1 MCEIAR
7 SRPGYAQH
15 VKKLLVTASLVARGV
30 ARVTIDNAAK
40 LNSMSSEV
48 ARELATA
55 MHAISGA
62 PGLRVVVLTGAGNR
76 AFVGGANLDELGAL
90 NPASA
95 REFITRL
102 HHCCAAMRDCPVPV
116 IARVNGW
123 CIGAGLEL
131 AASCDFRI
139 ASGNAMFGMPEVR
152 LGIPSVIEA
161 ALLPRLIGAGR
172 ARWLVLTGENIT
184 AEEAQRWGFLER
196 VVPAVD
202 LDREVDAAVEAI
214 LKNSD
219 AATRAQK
226 RLQRTYE
233 DLPLDDAIRGSIDEF
248 ARSYESGEPQ
258 RLVAEFA
265 ARRLRARE

>member
-1 MCEIAR
+1 MKR
-7 SRPGYAQH
+7 
-15 VKKLLVTASLVARGV
+15 LLVTASLDVRGV
-30 ARVTIDNAAK
+30 GRVTIDNAAK
-40 LNSMSSEV
+40 LNCVSSAV
-48 ARELATA
+48 ARELVAA
-55 MHAISGA
+55 MHAIGGA
-62 PGLRVVVLTGAGNR
+62 PGLRVVVLTGAGGK

-90 NPASA
+90 EPASA

-123 CIGAGLEL
+123 CLGAGLEL
-131 AASCDFRI
+131 AAACDFRI
-139 ASGNAMFGMPEVR
+139 ASGNAMFGMPEER

-172 ARWLVLTGENIT
+172 ARWLVLTGENIG
-184 AEEAQRWGFLER
+184 ADEALRWGFLER
-196 VVPAVD
+196 VVPPGD

-214 LKNSD
+214 LQNSD

-226 RLQRTYE
+226 RLQRAYE
-233 DLPLDDAIRGSIDEF
+233 DLPLDEAIRGSIDEF

-258 RLVAEFA
+258 RLVDEFA
-265 ARRLRARE
+265 AKRRRSRA